1 MKTYLDME
9 DLHDNSNDEEPRG
22 PDEADNEHG
31 KADVS
36 GLIVVTE
43 VKSVITHGLVNPLKA
58 HLLTFL
64 VMYP

>member
-1 MKTYLDME
+1 ME

-43 VKSVITHGLVNPLKA
+43 DKEG
-58 HLLTFL
+58 
-64 VMYP
+64 